1 MDIRYFELRA
11 ANKDCK
17 EKFSDVAKKKYAG
30 VPIFEHACNYVNN
43 SQSYKRTGRHLEII
57 EIGDYYIKVKLT
69 SESTLEMASKS
80 LAGFTRE
87 LLRVDQELFPDEG
100 QRLFRLFIYNNTLFR
115 NTQFSVEELE
125 HTDSDEMSD
134 VEALKLCV
142 EVFCN
147 SMTAS
152 KEEAVMNARMKREV
166 KRLLAEYARFKRMN
180 TYRDKMGRE

>member
-17 EKFSDVAKKKYAG
+17 EKFSDVAMKKYAG
-30 VPIFEHACNYVNN
+30 VPIFEHACNYVNS

-69 SESTLEMASKS
+69 SETKLEMASKS

-100 QRLFRLFIYNNTLFR
+100 ERMFRFFIYNNTLFR
-115 NTQFSVEELE
+115 NTQFTVEELE
-125 HTDSDEMSD
+125 HADSDEMSD

-147 SMTAS
+147 GMTAS
-152 KEEAVMNARMKREV
+152 KEEAVMNDRTKREM
-166 KRLLAEYARFKRMN
+166 KKLLAEYARFKRMN
-180 TYRDKMGRE
+180 SYRGKMGN

>member
-69 SESTLEMASKS
+69 SESKLEMASKS

-100 QRLFRLFIYNNTLFR
+100 Q
-115 NTQFSVEELE
+115 
-125 HTDSDEMSD
+125 
-134 VEALKLCV
+134 
-142 EVFCN
+142 
-147 SMTAS
+147 
-152 KEEAVMNARMKREV
+152 
-166 KRLLAEYARFKRMN
+166 
-180 TYRDKMGRE
+180 

>member
-69 SESTLEMASKS
+69 SESKLEMASKS
-80 LAGFTRE
+80 LAGFRMRDRE
-87 LLRVDQELFPDEG
+87 CSGSLSITIPYLEIHS
-100 QRLFRLFIYNNTLFR
+100 FRWR
-115 NTQFSVEELE
+115 N
-125 HTDSDEMSD
+125 
-134 VEALKLCV
+134 
-142 EVFCN
+142 
-147 SMTAS
+147 
-152 KEEAVMNARMKREV
+152 
-166 KRLLAEYARFKRMN
+166 
-180 TYRDKMGRE
+180 